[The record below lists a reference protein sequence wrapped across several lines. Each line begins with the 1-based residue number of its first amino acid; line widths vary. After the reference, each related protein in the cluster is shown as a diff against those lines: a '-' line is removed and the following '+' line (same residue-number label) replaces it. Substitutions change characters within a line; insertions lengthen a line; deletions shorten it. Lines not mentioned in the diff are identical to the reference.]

1 MDYATKPTDPE
12 IVIGFATE
20 SLIYPKK
27 KHKKN
32 FSQLVSAF
40 RRQKHT
46 QKKNKHQD
54 QRSQNQG
61 CGSPPL
67 ICNTCNTS

>member
-27 KHKKN
+27 ATKK
-32 FSQLVSAF
+32 
-40 RRQKHT
+40 
-46 QKKNKHQD
+46 
-54 QRSQNQG
+54 
-61 CGSPPL
+61 
-67 ICNTCNTS
+67 TSLSW